1 MSADKEGEPLAA
13 VYPNPA
19 DNNATIIF
27 NSSVIEN
34 VEIRVYDVTSSL
46 KMVSKINFVKGENK
60 VLLNVASLSAG
71 TYIINVV
78 GTGNRIAKVV
88 KLTKK

>member
-1 MSADKEGEPLAA
+1 
-13 VYPNPA
+13 
-19 DNNATIIF
+19 
-27 NSSVIEN
+27 
-34 VEIRVYDVTSSL
+34 
-46 KMVSKINFVKGENK
+46 MVSKINFVKGENK